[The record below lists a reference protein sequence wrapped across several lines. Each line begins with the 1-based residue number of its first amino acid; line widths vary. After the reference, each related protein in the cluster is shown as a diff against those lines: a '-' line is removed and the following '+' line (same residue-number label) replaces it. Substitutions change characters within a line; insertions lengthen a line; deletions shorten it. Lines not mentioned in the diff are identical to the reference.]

1 MLEKNKWMQTKIN
14 KRIDDEYQLDNIQKG
29 YNLDLRNMI
38 KKKNIFKIM
47 RE

>member
-14 KRIDDEYQLDNIQKG
+14 KRFDDEYQLDNIQKG

-38 KKKNIFKIM
+38 KKKNIFKII